1 MLTSTPMAKGILRHR
16 FHRGED
22 GLHGTPFQPAYPVR
36 HRHQVITAITLL
48 LLTTPFWN
56 TASAN
61 ESKPPRPGKVII
73 IRGAFTVF
81 SLGMNELGKKL
92 SEHGLDVEVVADLT
106 ARRAASKLRSEFE
119 RNENLG
125 PIVFIGHSRGAE
137 LGPKQASYL
146 HRHGIPVKLV
156 VMVDA
161 VHRTVIPENVEKC
174 VNLYHNGTLGIV
186 HGVPARPESPET
198 KMLNVDIDRLS
209 SRSRGGSINHFN
221 IDSSPWIHDLI
232 IAQVLKACPP
242 ADSISQ
248 SELARHSS
256 SPIDQNNVHITIRKL
271 SSSGLV
277 YPTRIVTGLWAA
289 SGQSAMM
296 SGSRPFKS
304 TNATRTPRTRT
315 HPSASRARDKK
326 RAIASE
332 KTKGSDP
339 SWSLENAIQLHEL
352 SKPRT
357 VRRPETGKT
366 EQPETPEQTE
376 PMPRQSQKSQKTQT
390 NSPDSERANTDAR
403 NPSSAAEDPASKE
416 DSSAASASTSIS
428 TSASE
433 PKAKADSTRQNRD
446 TRKKT
451 PPVQIKFSG

>member
-1 MLTSTPMAKGILRHR
+1 M
-16 FHRGED
+16 
-22 GLHGTPFQPAYPVR
+22 HGTPFQLEYPVR
-36 HRHQVITAITLL
+36 HRYKVITAITLL
-48 LLTTPFWN
+48 LLATPFWN
-56 TASAN
+56 TASAHDR
-61 ESKPPRPGKVII
+61 KPPRRGKVII

-81 SLGMNELGKKL
+81 SLGMNELGEKL
-92 SEHGLDVEVVADLT
+92 SEHGLDVEVVADIT

-146 HRHGIPVKLV
+146 QRHHIPVKLV

-198 KMLNVDIDRLS
+198 KMLNVDIDRLR
-209 SRSRGGSINHFN
+209 SRSRAGSINHFN

-232 IAQVLKACPP
+232 IAQVLKACPT

-256 SPIDQNNVHITIRKL
+256 SPIDQNNIHITIRKR

-289 SGQSAMM
+289 SGQSSMM
-296 SGSRPFKS
+296 SGSRPSKS
-304 TNATRTPRTRT
+304 TNATRTPRSPT

-326 RAIASE
+326 PAIASD
-332 KTKGSDP
+332 KTKGSQSP
-339 SWSLENAIQLHEL
+339 WSLGTAIELHEL

-357 VRRPETGKT
+357 VQPRTVQRPETGKT
-366 EQPETPEQTE
+366 EQPEMPEQTE
-376 PMPRQSQKSQKTQT
+376 PMPRQSQKSPKTPT
-390 NSPDSERANTDAR
+390 YSPDSKRANTDAPNR
-403 NPSSAAEDPASKE
+403 SSAAAEDSASNT
-416 DSSAASASTSIS
+416 DSSAASTSTSTSTSAS

-433 PKAKADSTRQNRD
+433 PKAKADSTRQERD
-446 TRKKT
+446 TPKKT
-451 PPVQIKFSG
+451 PPVQFKLSG